1 MAKILA
7 VDDSK
12 TIQKFVSFVLKMKK
26 HDVVLANDGIEALE
40 NIRNYNFDLVIT
52 DLNMPRMNGIEL
64 IKEIRSGSV
73 NSDIP
78 IILLTTESEDID
90 KDMGFKAGANSYML
104 KPFDPPVLLAE
115 VEKYVQK

>member
-40 NIRNYNFDLVIT
+40 NIRNYN
-52 DLNMPRMNGIEL
+52 
-64 IKEIRSGSV
+64 
-73 NSDIP
+73 
-78 IILLTTESEDID
+78 
-90 KDMGFKAGANSYML
+90 
-104 KPFDPPVLLAE
+104 
-115 VEKYVQK
+115 